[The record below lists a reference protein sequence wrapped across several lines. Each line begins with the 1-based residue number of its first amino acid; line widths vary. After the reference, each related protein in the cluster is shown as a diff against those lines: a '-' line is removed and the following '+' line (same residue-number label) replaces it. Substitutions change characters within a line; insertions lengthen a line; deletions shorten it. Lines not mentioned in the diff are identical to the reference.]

1 MTTTATVRPTLGVLP
16 LADGSFA
23 VASSDPTNPP
33 YLVRAEGAALVC
45 TCKAWQYRRP
55 DSGACKHGLAVRAY
69 LREQEA
75 ERLRTETRWCL
86 TCGVSPVVDGFAHC
100 TTCTDRQAEELD
112 GRVRTQEGLLS
123 GIDWAAEQARVAA
136 ANARAEVILVGP
148 REMQREV
155 LL

>member
-1 MTTTATVRPTLGVLP
+1 
-16 LADGSFA
+16 
-23 VASSDPTNPP
+23 VASSDPTRPP
-33 YLVRAEGAALVC
+33 YVVAREGALLTC
-45 TCKAWQYRRP
+45 TCPAFRYRHA
-55 DSGACKHGLAVRAY
+55 DQDGSTCKHGDAVRHY
-69 LREQEA
+69 LREQE
-75 ERLRTETRWCL
+75 EQRLRTEPRWCL

-123 GIDWAAEQARVAA
+123 GIDWAAEQAKVAA

-148 REMQREV
+148 RETGREV